1 MKQFAKSFN
10 LKHTDLISMI
20 NKLKNPEEKLD
31 EEGRKLK
38 DTQKKLKEEAMQDL
52 KKSQESLKL

>member
-10 LKHTDLISMI
+10 LKPTDLISMI

>member
-1 MKQFAKSFN
+1 
-10 LKHTDLISMI
+10 MI